1 MTWAGWFRI
10 VLGDRRG
17 WWAVPTLRIYVA
29 FAGFHEDGGGDAAAA
44 GAEGAVG
51 QGDMP
56 AAGRMIG
63 DLHGDLPNARF
74 VREGGHDTP
83 RHRALNA
90 N

>member
-1 MTWAGWFRI
+1 
-10 VLGDRRG
+10 
-17 WWAVPTLRIYVA
+17 
-29 FAGFHEDGGGDAAAA
+29 
-44 GAEGAVG
+44 
-51 QGDMP
+51 MP